1 MKSVKILILI
11 LFFGL
16 KLSGFSQQ
24 TETKSFQLKWQSN
37 VAFKV
42 SKDKSIQL
50 DLVLNNVV
58 DENLN
63 PSYSNSWKVEFN
75 SALDNY
81 RITNVVYESLSSTQ
95 LSQYNL
101 AFIPNTLQVD
111 FRFSVAR
118 NQKFAILKLVPLV
131 YDGVVLKRV
140 VSFDLS
146 YSFSSVIEKNTAA
159 SSVKNAILASGT
171 WYKFAVDTTGVFK
184 IDKAFLEK
192 LGVNVA
198 NINPKNIQIFGNG
211 GAMLPFLNGDF
222 RYDDL
227 QENAIFV
234 QGENDNRFDTNDY
247 ILFYARGPHK
257 WLKTANNFAGL
268 KHQNN
273 IFSDKSYYFLT
284 IGNSSGKR
292 ISNDVVVTG
301 NATATITNFH
311 DYTFFEKDEV
321 NLLAVG
327 QQWFGDSFNIV
338 NNRTYN
344 IPFNQIDNSEPL
356 TLRVRAM
363 AQSTLVSN
371 MDVRVNNQNVFSIN
385 FGQIGGL
392 TQAIAAENQGNI
404 LTSGDAVTV
413 EITYNNNG
421 NPAAKAFLDYIEIL
435 GLKKLTAFNAQFSF
449 RNLNVIENS
458 GIYQFSISNAASV
471 FGVWNVTN
479 SLSPKSIQNQG
490 SGNNYDF
497 KVLGGTEHE
506 FIVLDERDFYEP
518 EIIENSNVP
527 NQNLHSLQNVDYLI
541 ITQDFLVN
549 QAQQLANFHK
559 NNSNLKVEV
568 VLLNEIYNEFS
579 SGSPDITAIRDFVKH
594 LYDNATTN
602 PIKYV
607 CLFGDASYDYKNR
620 IGGNNNIVP
629 VYLNFES
636 FNLASSFV
644 TDDYY
649 GMMDD
654 NEGEMSVYD
663 LQDVVTGRIPVTT
676 SFEAQQVV
684 NKIISYSNSE
694 SFGDWRSQ
702 ITLVADDI
710 DVAGEQFLQVNT
722 EKIANEIA
730 AVEPK
735 FNLKKIYLDAYNQ
748 VSSSGGNRYP
758 TVNQDILN
766 QVEKGTLLVNYFGH
780 GGEDGWAAE
789 RVFGLP
795 EIQSFTNK
803 TKLPLFVVVTCEFTR
818 FDNPLRKT
826 AGEFLFLKENAGA
839 VNLISTT
846 RQIFISVGQIINER
860 LMPPLLNF
868 NNNNYSIGEALM
880 QVKNEFAT
888 SQRYF
893 IYNIGDP
900 ALKLKIPKPNI
911 LLTKMNGTDIS
922 VSKDTIKALS
932 KIKLE
937 GLITDENGNSL
948 NNFNGELSVT
958 VFDKPIAKKTLDND
972 RKNYVMDFEVIESK
986 IFNGRSEIKNG
997 EFEVEFIAPKDL
1009 RVAYG
1014 LGKLS
1019 LYATNFETDK
1029 IGYNNQI
1036 IVGGINENAPTD
1048 NEGPKIQLYMNDLS
1062 FVDGGTTNN
1071 SPLFLAI
1078 LEDENGINTSITAV
1092 DHDIVAILDGNQNN
1106 PIILNDYYETELND
1120 YTKGKVSYP
1129 FKNLSPGLHTLTLKV
1144 WDTYNNYSEST
1155 FSFVVVDNS
1164 DLELTN
1170 VLNYPNPF
1178 VNYTEFWFNHNKPNE
1193 LLQVQVQIFTVSG
1206 KIIKTINETVQTD
1219 GNLSRSIVWDGLD
1232 DFGSKIGK
1240 GVYVYKLKVQSVY
1253 NNTSAEKIEKLVI
1266 LQ

>member
-1 MKSVKILILI
+1 MKSIKILILI
-11 LFFGL
+11 LFFGF
-16 KLSGFSQQ
+16 KLSGYSQQ

-37 VAFKV
+37 ATFKV

-50 DLVLNNVV
+50 DLVLDNIV

-63 PSYSNSWKVEFN
+63 PSYTNSWKVEIN
-75 SALDNY
+75 SVLDNY
-81 RITNVVYESLSSTQ
+81 SISNVMYETLSDSQ

-101 AFIPNTLQVD
+101 DYIPNTLQ
-111 FRFSVAR
+111 FNFKFSVAR
-118 NQKFAILKLVPLV
+118 NQKLAILKLVPMV
-131 YDGVVLKRV
+131 YDGITLKRV
-140 VSFDLS
+140 VSFDLT
-146 YSFSSVIEKNTAA
+146 YSMSSEIFKNTAA
-159 SSVKNAILASGT
+159 SSVKNSVLATGT

-192 LGVNVA
+192 LGINVSS
-198 NINPKNIQIFGNG
+198 INPKNIQIFGNG
-211 GAMLPFLNGDF
+211 GAMLPFLNSGF

-234 QGENDNRFDTNDY
+234 QGENDNRFDNNDY
-247 ILFYARGPHK
+247 ILFYARGPHQ
-257 WLKTANNFAGL
+257 WLKSANNLSGL

-273 IFSDKSYYFLT
+273 IFSNKSYYFLT

-292 ISNDVVVTG
+292 IETDATIPG
-301 NATATITNFH
+301 NASTTITNFH

-327 QQWFGDSFNIV
+327 QQWFGDSFNVV
-338 NNRTYN
+338 NNRTYT
-344 IPFNQIDNSEPL
+344 IPFNQIDNIQPL
-356 TLRVRAM
+356 TLRVRAV
-363 AQSTLVSN
+363 AQSTLNSN
-371 MDVRVNNQNVFSIN
+371 MDVRVNNQNLFTIN

-392 TQAIAAENQGNI
+392 TQAIAVENEGSI
-404 LTSGDAVTV
+404 LTTGDAVTL
-413 EITYNNNG
+413 EIAYNSNG
-421 NPAAKAFLDYIEIL
+421 NPSAKAYLDYIEIL
-435 GLKKLTAFNAQFSF
+435 GLKKLTAFNKQFSF
-449 RNLNVIENS
+449 RNLDVIENS

-471 FGVWNVTN
+471 FAVWNVTN
-479 SLSPKSIQNQG
+479 PLNIKSIQNQSSG
-490 SGNNYDF
+490 SDFLF
-497 KVLGGTEHE
+497 KVLGGAQHE

-527 NQNLHSLQNVDYLI
+527 NQNLHSLQNIDYLI
-541 ITQDFLVN
+541 ITQDFLAN

-559 NNSNLKVEV
+559 TNSNLKAEV

-594 LYDNATTN
+594 LYSNASTN

-629 VYLNFES
+629 VYLNYDS

-676 SFEAQQVV
+676 SFEAQQVI

-694 SFGDWRSQ
+694 AFGDWRSQ
-702 ITLVADDI
+702 ITLIADDI
-710 DVAGEQFLQVNT
+710 DVSGEQFLQVNT
-722 EKIANEIA
+722 EKIATEIA
-730 AVEPK
+730 TVAPK
-735 FNLKKIYLDAYNQ
+735 FNLKKIYLDAYDQ
-748 VSSSGGNRYP
+748 QSSSGGNRYP

-780 GGEDGWAAE
+780 GGEDGWASE

-868 NNNNYSIGEALM
+868 NNNNFTIGEALM

-900 ALKLKIPKPNI
+900 ALKLKIPQPNI
-911 LLTKMNGTDIS
+911 KIIKMNGNDIS
-922 VSKDTIKALS
+922 VSQDTIKALS

-937 GLITDENGNSL
+937 GLITDENGNPI

-972 RKNYVMDFEVIESK
+972 RKNFIMDFEVIESK
-986 IFNGRSEIKNG
+986 IFNGRSQIKNG
-997 EFEVEFIAPKDL
+997 EFEFEFIAPKDL

-1014 LGKLS
+1014 TGKLS

-1029 IGYNNQI
+1029 LGFNNSI
-1036 IVGGINENAPTD
+1036 IVGGINENAPVD
-1048 NEGPKIQLYMNDLS
+1048 SEGPKIQLYMNDLS
-1062 FVDGGTTNN
+1062 FIDGGTTNS

-1106 PIILNDYYETELND
+1106 PIILNDYFETELND
-1120 YTKGKVSYP
+1120 YKKGKVSYP

-1164 DLELTN
+1164 DLELSN

-1206 KIIKTINETVQTD
+1206 KIVKTINETVQTD
-1219 GNLSRSIVWDGLD
+1219 GNLSRSITWDGLD

-1240 GVYVYKLKVQSVY
+1240 GVYVYKLKVQSIY
-1253 NNTSAEKIEKLVI
+1253 NSSSAEKIEKLVI